1 MSSYHV
7 DNRFIMT
14 NKQAIN
20 HLKDKTLRMK
30 VFPSKPNYLKLSR
43 ISKTLNNSSLHKKC
57 RTNSNQFFT
66 KEGTNKA
73 NKTKFKYIFIQNNEN
88 DELEGNNNKEN
99 ININYENKFGTIFN
113 EKNIGQKYKKLN
125 MNNIN
130 KIKKGKQDSNFKKNN
145 LKGFIYIKEYIHN
158 YNTSL
163 KEKRN
168 KELIKSKISELSS
181 LKKLIFENNNFKNI
195 KFFERSDK
203 TRNNNKI
210 LNISNNINTMNNIS
224 STKSKPKNTNTI
236 NLNYIS
242 FTEREKIVNRI
253 YNKGK
258 TKSKNLSRNILIN
271 KTFNDFNNESNI
283 YEKYNTSNI
292 ITNQLNEEDS
302 LNSKEN
308 YYLNSNKNSIDKKLF
323 KHKIYKGKI
332 FDKKK
337 LIEKMKTETNTQ
349 AIILSKTIKDNTNIR
364 TLRINKKGL
373 SLTENFFAKTKR
385 LKILKKV
392 IKIDSCTFTGLSPLK
407 NIPKINQDNYLVENN
422 FLKRKEH
429 FLLSISS
436 GHGSYGHLIS
446 KYICKN
452 ILSKIENL
460 TEENIKQSYILT
472 NKALLTE
479 SNIDCT
485 LSGASL
491 STIII
496 TPEKIISANVGN
508 CTGILAQYENGEY
521 NTIKLTRDHNIK
533 EINEMKRILNNG
545 GTIKN
550 EDKIYIKN
558 SDIPGINITRSFGD
572 KLGRGIGILDLPYIK
587 SYYFKGNEK
596 FILLATNGIWKFI
609 DPDESVKIIKTFYE
623 NGMDADGA
631 LSALVR
637 EAILRWKK
645 ETNFVED
652 ITAILLYF
660 D

>member
-1 MSSYHV
+1 
-7 DNRFIMT
+7 
-14 NKQAIN
+14 
-20 HLKDKTLRMK
+20 
-30 VFPSKPNYLKLSR
+30 
-43 ISKTLNNSSLHKKC
+43 
-57 RTNSNQFFT
+57 
-66 KEGTNKA
+66 
-73 NKTKFKYIFIQNNEN
+73 
-88 DELEGNNNKEN
+88 
-99 ININYENKFGTIFN
+99 
-113 EKNIGQKYKKLN
+113 
-125 MNNIN
+125 
-130 KIKKGKQDSNFKKNN
+130 
-145 LKGFIYIKEYIHN
+145 
-158 YNTSL
+158 
-163 KEKRN
+163 
-168 KELIKSKISELSS
+168 
-181 LKKLIFENNNFKNI
+181 
-195 KFFERSDK
+195 
-203 TRNNNKI
+203 
-210 LNISNNINTMNNIS
+210 MNNIS

-271 KTFNDFNNESNI
+271 KTFNDFNNDSNI
-283 YEKYNTSNI
+283 YEKYNTSNL

-364 TLRINKKGL
+364 TLRINTKRL

-385 LKILKKV
+385 LKIVKKV
-392 IKIDSCTFTGLSPLK
+392 IKINSCTFTGLSPLK

-521 NTIKLTRDHNIK
+521 STIKLTKDHNIK

-545 GTIKN
+545 GTIKT

-609 DPDESVKIIKTFYE
+609 DPDEGVKIIKTFYE